1 MIKLDW
7 ENVLKFSS
15 ESEYYETLGFLSKDD
30 EVVRVYIEHNE
41 KSGARAPQG
50 RLRVRKGKYTFFP
63 EPLKHLFESSVN
75 GKTSETPY
83 VRNLRDQHHFIEHQS
98 SRGKGQT
105 YILKKS
111 SLDDVKATVPKEFLS
126 DFMRGYLWNYTID
139 TRVIN
144 AAELIENAKKK
155 NIQDNENT
163 KTRILTNNEKIGN
176 ENLVKKKQKKYDV
189 FLSHSYMDQVQVL
202 SLIDLFNEAE
212 YSVYVDWI
220 EDDALDR
227 NNVTLNTANT
237 LKKRMNASLG
247 LAYVSTENS
256 TESKWCPWE
265 LGYFDGKNKSKCCIL
280 PIMEPGVYD
289 GQEYLGLYPYLRY
302 DIVDNDTKK
311 DFWVYNVRNNTHTR
325 LRVWLAK

>member
-7 ENVLKFSS
+7 GNELKFSS
-15 ESEYYETLGFLSKDD
+15 VAEYYETLGFLSKDD

-41 KSGARAPQG
+41 ESGARGPQG
-50 RLRVRKGKYTFFP
+50 RLRVRNGNYNYFP
-63 EPLKHLFESSVN
+63 EPLKRLFNSSAD
-75 GKTSETPY
+75 GKTSETLY
-83 VRNLRDQHHFIEHQS
+83 VRNLRDEHHFLEYQS
-98 SRGKGQT
+98 PRGKGQT
-105 YILKKS
+105 YILVKS
-111 SLDDVKATVPKEFLS
+111 SLADVKATVPEQFLP

-139 TRVIN
+139 TRVIKSRD
-144 AAELIENAKKK
+144 LVENAKKK
-155 NIQDNENT
+155 NIQDNKDSKE
-163 KTRILTNNEKIGN
+163 RILKNNEKIGN
-176 ENLVKKKQKKYDV
+176 DNLTKKKQKKYDV

-202 SLIDLFNEAE
+202 SLIDLFNEAK

-220 EDDALDR
+220 EDEALDR
-227 NNVTLNTANT
+227 TNVTYDTANT

-280 PIMEPGVYD
+280 PVMEPGVFN

-302 DIVDNDTKK
+302 DAIDNDSKE
-311 DFWVYNVRNNTHTR
+311 DFWVYNGKNNTHIR
-325 LRVWLAK
+325 LREWLEK